1 MEELLGFRKLNDT
14 GLREEHAAPAPDGRS
29 GDASEVEKPKAAA
42 AVKSDLQEALDNWN
56 KNDDGELIFEPNKPV
71 LLD

>member
-14 GLREEHAAPAPDGRS
+14 GLREEHAALAPDGKS
-29 GDASEVEKPKAAA
+29 GDASEAGKPKAAA
-42 AVKSDLQEALDNWN
+42 AVKSDLQEALVNWN
-56 KNDDGELIFEPNKPV
+56 QDDDGELISEPNKPV